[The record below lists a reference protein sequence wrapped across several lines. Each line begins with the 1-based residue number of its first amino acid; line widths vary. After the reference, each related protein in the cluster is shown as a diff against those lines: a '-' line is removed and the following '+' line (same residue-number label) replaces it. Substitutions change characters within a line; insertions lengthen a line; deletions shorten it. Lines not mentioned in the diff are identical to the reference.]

1 MHKQLIKKMVSVRNI
16 FTSFFLAIFLSIMF
30 FVVCVPFLV
39 DAGNLSYSEKA
50 SIGGINLWRIVIIY
64 GLLTVIAT
72 VVSIRQ
78 KKR

>member
-1 MHKQLIKKMVSVRNI
+1 
-16 FTSFFLAIFLSIMF
+16 MF